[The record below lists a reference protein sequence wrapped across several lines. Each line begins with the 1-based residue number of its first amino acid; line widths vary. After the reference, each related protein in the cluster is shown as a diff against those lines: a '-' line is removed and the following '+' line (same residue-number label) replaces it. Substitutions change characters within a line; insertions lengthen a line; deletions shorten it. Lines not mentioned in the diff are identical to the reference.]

1 MKIKQYIIFIMMF
14 SIILVISACS
24 SQNKKTTV
32 SLTFSKYYQNA
43 DDFEKIYPLLNEYF
57 ACIENAY
64 KESDKTDLNSFVL
77 SDDYDDISNQLSAI
91 SKDDS
96 KMRVNG
102 ELNTSDE
109 YIARIKIINP
119 YLQMELHL
127 SGKELLKTSNS
138 TNENWFKELE
148 TILTEIY
155 SEYENGTG
163 E

>member
-1 MKIKQYIIFIMMF
+1 MKIKRYVIFIMMF
-14 SIILVISACS
+14 SIILVLSACS
-24 SQNKKTTV
+24 SQNEETTV
-32 SLTFSKYYQNA
+32 NLTFSEYYQNA
-43 DDFEKIYPLLNEYF
+43 DDFETIYPLLNEYF

-77 SDDYDDISNQLSAI
+77 SDNYNDISNQLSAI

-163 E
+163 K

>member
-1 MKIKQYIIFIMMF
+1 MMF

-24 SQNKKTTV
+24 SQNEENTV
-32 SLTFSKYYQNA
+32 NLTFSEYYQNA

-77 SDDYDDISNQLSAI
+77 SDDYNDISNQLSAI

-119 YLQMELHL
+119 YLQTELHL

-138 TNENWFKELE
+138 INENWFKELE

-163 E
+163 K

>member
-1 MKIKQYIIFIMMF
+1 MKIKCYIIFIMMF
-14 SIILVISACS
+14 SIILVTSACS
-24 SQNKKTTV
+24 SQNEEIMV
-32 SLTFSKYYQNA
+32 NLTFSEYYQNA

-64 KESDKTDLNSFVL
+64 KESDKMDLNSFVL
-77 SDDYDDISNQLSAI
+77 SDNYNDISNQLSTI

-127 SGKELLKTSNS
+127 NGKELLKTSNS
-138 TNENWFKELE
+138 TNENWFKKLE

-163 E
+163 K

>member
-1 MKIKQYIIFIMMF
+1 MKIKRYIIFIMMF

-24 SQNKKTTV
+24 SQNEETTV
-32 SLTFSKYYQNA
+32 NLTFSEYYQNA

-64 KESDKTDLNSFVL
+64 KESDKMDLNSFVL
-77 SDDYDDISNQLSAI
+77 SDNYNDISNQLSAI

-163 E
+163 K

>member
-1 MKIKQYIIFIMMF
+1 MKIKRYIIFIMMF

-24 SQNKKTTV
+24 SQNEETTV
-32 SLTFSKYYQNA
+32 NLTFSEYYQNA

-64 KESDKTDLNSFVL
+64 KESDKKDLNSFVL
-77 SDDYDDISNQLSAI
+77 SDDYNDISNQLSAI

-127 SGKELLKTSNS
+127 NGKELLKTSNS